1 MEGSTAM
8 DYFRRFGVLLILLW
22 SLPIVAAGQATGATQ
37 NPPPPIG
44 KLVDVGGYRVH
55 LYCMG
60 TGSPTVVIM
69 GAGFSF
75 DWGLVQPEVG
85 KFTQVCAYDH
95 SGSAWS
101 DSGPTDSCTLRVN
114 EIHNALKN
122 AGIKGPYVL
131 AGHSL
136 GGLIARLYA
145 GQYPNEVAGVVF
157 VDHALAN
164 LSRRPPAGGGT
175 PPPPASTPPPSPS
188 DGPRLAMGMEDDPN
202 FGKLSARDRE
212 LHLWGTTRMRD
223 RVASPDNLDM
233 LLDCVAQADA
243 ISKDQVHPLGD
254 KPLVDVTAGTVPPL
268 PPPVAEKWRAQYEEL
283 QTKVLS
289 LSGNSKR
296 LVAENSGHFII
307 IDRPDVVIDAIN
319 QVVRSVRDGGKL

>member
-1 MEGSTAM
+1 
-8 DYFRRFGVLLILLW
+8 
-22 SLPIVAAGQATGATQ
+22 
-37 NPPPPIG
+37 
-44 KLVDVGGYRVH
+44 
-55 LYCMG
+55 
-60 TGSPTVVIM
+60 
-69 GAGFSF
+69 
-75 DWGLVQPEVG
+75 
-85 KFTQVCAYDH
+85 
-95 SGSAWS
+95 
-101 DSGPTDSCTLRVN
+101 
-114 EIHNALKN
+114 
-122 AGIKGPYVL
+122 
-131 AGHSL
+131 
-136 GGLIARLYA
+136 
-145 GQYPNEVAGVVF
+145 
-157 VDHALAN
+157 
-164 LSRRPPAGGGT
+164 
-175 PPPPASTPPPSPS
+175 
-188 DGPRLAMGMEDDPN
+188 
-202 FGKLSARDRE
+202 
-212 LHLWGTTRMRD
+212 MRD